1 MSVAFKINGQ
11 PKRIPSK
18 WEELTL
24 GQAIDLLQWSEDEI
38 RKTDLVE
45 MASILSGIE
54 KSKLLDQKQETIES
68 MITPMF
74 MHMNEHV
81 IKADAWKPPV
91 QYVLDGSVYN
101 REIKVGE
108 KPYGCMD
115 IFEKA
120 LSMECRFIEKI
131 PLLIASMSY
140 KGKFGGRDLEAR
152 KDIEDLANGAV
163 MDMPL
168 KEAHSLASFFLTK
181 YNTLL
186 RQQESKAMNTLKPK
200 LGLASRI
207 SKYLASSVR
216 FTRSQM
222 EISQR

>member
-11 PKRIPSK
+11 KKRIPSK

-24 GQAIDLLQWSEDEI
+24 GQAIDLLQWSEDDK
-38 RKTDLVE
+38 RKDDLVE
-45 MASILSGIE
+45 MASIISGIE
-54 KSKLLDQKQETIES
+54 KGKLLDQKQETIES
-68 MITPMF
+68 MIAPMF
-74 MHMNEHV
+74 MHMSEHV
-81 IKADAWKPPV
+81 IKADSWKPPV
-91 QYVLDGSVYN
+91 QYVLNGSVYN
-101 REIKVGE
+101 REINLGE
-108 KPYGCMD
+108 MSYGCMD

-152 KDIEDLANGAV
+152 KEIEDLANGAV

-181 YNTLL
+181 YQSLL
-186 RQQESKAMNTLKPK
+186 RNQEKQITNTQRQKS
-200 LGLASRI
+200 GLVLRTWKSLVD
-207 SKYLASSVR
+207 SDR
-216 FTRSQM
+216 FTRSQG
-222 EISQR
+222 ET